1 MKFKTVCMNKL
12 KRMFGIVWM
21 VLGPLA
27 IYYLIQTASAE
38 ITKKPII
45 DTRIQWGVF
54 IAVFIPIAFGMVIFG
69 YFAMKGEYDHL
80 PESSSEIEDD

>member
-1 MKFKTVCMNKL
+1 MNKL

-38 ITKKPII
+38 ITKKPVI
-45 DTRIQWGVF
+45 DTKIQWGVF
-54 IAVFIPIAFGMVIFG
+54 IVIFIPIAFGLVIFG
-69 YFAMKGEYDHL
+69 YFALRGDYDHL